1 MIGRI
6 VSQMQLASGLDVVR
20 VLEEHLQRKIPFDR
34 AIFLLMILRGSS
46 GLRAFCNG
54 LASTAPSV
62 VDGISINAVAMSLN
76 RPFETVRRHVHAL
89 IDDGICQRVD
99 HGVSVRSETLA
110 LPAFATLLRSL
121 HDHMVSVIEDL
132 SQMGVPLPPNHV
144 DRFYDPNATI
154 AAAIDLVLAPF
165 DYIRDAHASWLEL
178 VVVHTVA
185 TAGARKI
192 TRDPELS
199 RRYGEADTAPPED
212 LREPI
217 AITVLARTLRMSYST
232 VRREVESAVA
242 SGKLTRAGHGVLAT
256 DAYLRS
262 AAIVQAGARATAH
275 CAHVLR
281 RLGPG
286 GFRFD
291 NPTHCYL
298 DGKPAFLTFD

>member
-1 MIGRI
+1 MVGRV
-6 VSQMQLASGLDVVR
+6 VSQMQLACGLDVVR
-20 VLEEHLQRKIPFDR
+20 VVEEHLQRKIPFDR

-46 GLRAFCNG
+46 CLRAFCNG
-54 LASTAPSV
+54 LASTAPTAI
-62 VDGISINAVAMSLN
+62 DGISINAVAMSLN

-89 IDDGICQRVD
+89 ISDGLCQRVD
-99 HGVSVRSETLA
+99 HGVSVRSEILA
-110 LPAFATLLRSL
+110 LPAFVTVLRLL

-132 SQMGVPLPPNHV
+132 AHMGFPLPPNHV

-154 AAAIDLVLAPF
+154 AAAIDLILAPF
-165 DYIRDAHASWLEL
+165 DYIRDSHASWLEL
-178 VVVHTVA
+178 VVVHSVA
-185 TAGARKI
+185 TASANKI

-199 RRYGEADTAPPED
+199 RRYGEAYTAPPQD

-217 AITVLARTLRMSYST
+217 AITALARTLRMSYST

-242 SGKLTRAGHGVLAT
+242 AGKLVRAGHGVLAS
-256 DAYLRS
+256 DAYLIS
-262 AAIVQAGARATAH
+262 DVIVQAGERATAH